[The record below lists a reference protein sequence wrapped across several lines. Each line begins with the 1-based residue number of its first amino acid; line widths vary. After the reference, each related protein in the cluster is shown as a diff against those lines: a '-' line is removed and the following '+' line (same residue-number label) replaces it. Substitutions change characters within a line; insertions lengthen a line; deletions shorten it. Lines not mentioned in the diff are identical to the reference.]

1 MGKVLVV
8 GSINKDITLTIK
20 RLPKVGETI
29 LSSGTHYANGGKGA
43 NQAVAL
49 GKLGAD
55 VSFFGKVGSDS
66 FGEEMLQSLEQSG
79 VDTTLC
85 LRDREASSGLALI
98 LLNEDGDNSI
108 VVSSG
113 ANFAICEEELT
124 VLEDFIKGVDFCVL
138 QLEIPVNIVNRVLS
152 LCKMHE
158 VCTILN
164 PAPVVENINDLL
176 FDKIDYLIPNEH
188 ELEALVTE
196 EALSIDKK
204 CQNLLNRGVKNVIV
218 TLGEKGSC
226 LYQGANKIEY
236 FSAYKVDAVDTTAA
250 GDSFI
255 GAFVYMLAKGKNEAE
270 AIAFAAKVSAITVT
284 RQGAQISI
292 PSIEEVEK
300 FIG

>member
-1 MGKVLVV
+1 MGNVLVV
-8 GSINKDITLTIK
+8 GSINKDITLTVK

-43 NQAVAL
+43 NQAIAL
-49 GKLGAD
+49 GKLGAE

-79 VDTTLC
+79 VDTALC
-85 LRDREASSGLALI
+85 LKDQKASSGLALI
-98 LLNEDGDNSI
+98 LLNEEGDNSI

-113 ANFAICEEELT
+113 ANFTICEDE
-124 VLEDFIKGVDFCVL
+124 VRALEDFIKDVDFCVM
-138 QLEIPVNIVNRVLS
+138 QLEIPVNVVNCVLS
-152 LCKMHE
+152 LCKMYE

-164 PAPVVENINDLL
+164 PAPVVENINDLW

-188 ELEALVTE
+188 ELEALVKE
-196 EALSIDKK
+196 EALSFDKK
-204 CQNLLNRGVKNVIV
+204 CQKLLNSGVKNVIV

-226 LYQGANKIEY
+226 LYQGVNKIEY

-255 GAFVYMLAKGKNEAE
+255 GAFTHMLAKGKKEAE

-292 PSIEEVEK
+292 PSMEEVEEL
-300 FIG
+300 IG